1 MFVRLGLEK
10 DVDRIVELALINHGL
25 STPYLEFSEEKVR
38 QTYQDYIDTAATTFF
53 VAEEDGKVIGF
64 VMATMNEYR
73 HATGLYVACEV
84 VFVDPAYHGS
94 RAAILLVKELVRWAE
109 LLNAVEIT
117 GGNDNSLKTDRTTKF
132 LQHFG
137 FEQVGSF
144 MRRMIQNG

>member
-10 DVDRIVELALINHGL
+10 DVDRIVELARINHGL

-38 QTYQDYIDTAATTFF
+38 ETYQEYLDTAATTFF
-53 VAEEDGKVIGF
+53 VCEEQGEVVGF
-64 VMATMNEYR
+64 VVASMNQYY

-84 VFVDPAYHGS
+84 IFVDPAYHGS
-94 RAAILLVKELVRWAE
+94 RAAILLMKELIQWAR

-132 LQHFG
+132 LKHFG

-144 MRRMIQNG
+144 MRRMM